1 MWPTEAPGDLGPA
14 CLSHFTSCCPLPS
27 GLPWWLKP
35 ESAFSVGDLGSI
47 PESGRFPEEGN
58 GSPPQYSCLENPMDR
73 EAGYMGLAKS
83 QTQLSNWHTHP
94 PSLPAITPVHLS
106 LDPWWS
112 PFILTPS
119 KKKKKFHV
127 LLWLLS
133 CQEHPPELFTKSA
146 PYWSG
151 FSSPSR
157 QRCCLAHSGSSQS
170 IWWTD
175 SSVLVR
181 QLQT

>member
-119 KKKKKFHV
+119 KKKKNFM
-127 LLWLLS
+127 
-133 CQEHPPELFTKSA
+133 C
-146 PYWSG
+146 YCG
-151 FSSPSR
+151 SSPARSIL
-157 QRCCLAHSGSSQS
+157 QSSSQS
-170 IWWTD
+170 RLLIGQASAHPPDNAVVWHTVEAHKV
-175 SSVLVR
+175 SGGQIPPS
-181 QLQT
+181 